1 MSRTNLEMF
10 LMMLSADLKQ
20 SQRFFLSSTIP
31 CGSSVLIPFSFWS
44 EEFPLALSV
53 WLALES
59 VLEDLSPDSES
70 FLLSESLSPVFAS
83 LAFFSLLRVGSN
95 LEVWKYGI
103 YQTLFIKMLYFL
115 SD

>member
-10 LMMLSADLKQ
+10 LMMLLADLKQ

-44 EEFPLALSV
+44 EEFPLSV

-59 VLEDLSPDSES
+59 VVEDLSPDSES
-70 FLLSESLSPVFAS
+70 FFFSESLSAVFAS

-95 LEVWKYGI
+95 LEVWTYGI
-103 YQTLFIKMLYFL
+103 YQILFIKILYFL